1 MAYTDAGIGAKT
13 PTVKE
18 IKKVTELLN
27 TKIGQGGGGGG
38 STVTVPNEGSGVV
51 QINGTSK
58 AVVNFATD
66 AEFEE
71 AMAAAG
77 LVLV

>member
-1 MAYTDAGIGAKT
+1 MAYNDATHGDKT
-13 PTVKE
+13 ATVRE
-18 IKKVTELLN
+18 CRSMAALLMARDV
-27 TKIGQGGGGGG
+27 GGGGG
-38 STVTVPNEGSGVV
+38 SSVAVPNEGSGVV

-71 AMAAAG
+71 MLADAG
-77 LVLV
+77 LDV

>member
-1 MAYTDAGIGAKT
+1 
-13 PTVKE
+13 VKE

-27 TKIGQGGGGGG
+27 TKIGQGGGGG
-38 STVTVPNEGSGVV
+38 STVAVPNEGSGVV